1 MENNNWMIVRKE
13 KLSTKIKNYFKN
25 IFSKMLNQNKKKK
38 KNKGIWP
45 KREEPVQVVNQE
57 PIREMPRERVHK
69 VEKEMPKVQNKQI
82 TIEVTPTKR
91 KPKEI
96 VIEYENK
103 KKPKSKQIVVE
114 YANKKKQNQAP
125 QIKSEK
131 QQPTKQIYETKIER
145 QQSKQQVK
153 ERKIEQQSIKQNRE
167 RKIEKQQPIKQVKEN
182 KVQKQ
187 SVPIQEVKAEPVKK
201 SKIKLETKEI
211 KLEQPELALKPVK
224 VKPKKEKKPFNIF
237 QLFKD
242 KERKKRKEI
251 LNRIRE
257 NKVDDY
263 ETISTKTK
271 LSKGSIVVDDVDA
284 NELDPLID
292 LYRDSNKKLRNR
304 IRESQIQ

>member
-38 KNKGIWP
+38 KNKGMWP

-57 PIREMPRERVHK
+57 PIREMPRERVYK

-82 TIEVTPTKR
+82 TIEVTPTK
-91 KPKEI
+91 KKTKEI

-114 YANKKKQNQAP
+114 YENKKKQNQAH
-125 QIKSEK
+125 QIKMEK
-131 QQPTKQIYETKIER
+131 QQPTKPIHEKQTER
-145 QQSKQQVK
+145 QQP
-153 ERKIEQQSIKQNRE
+153 IKQNKE

-187 SVPIQEVKAEPVKK
+187 STPIQEVKAEPVKK

-304 IRESQIQ
+304 IRESQLQ